1 MSVQRYRMDEGGL
14 IDRDKPFS
22 FSFNGKILLG
32 YEGDTLAS
40 ALLANGQRTVARS
53 FKYHRPRGI
62 YSSGSEEPNALLQVG
77 LGESWEPNARASQ
90 VLLEEGMALT
100 SQNHWPSLRF
110 DMLSV
115 NSLLS
120 PIMSTGFYNKTFKW
134 PRRFWPV
141 YEAVLRNVSGLGRVA
156 KSAGSDRYEQVQS
169 HCDILIVGAGP
180 AGLAAAITLARTGAS
195 IMLVDEAGRIGG
207 WLLRERATLGDE
219 SGQQWAAR
227 LRNDLAS
234 RGNVRLLE
242 QTTAFGY
249 YDHNLVA
256 LSERLC
262 SKRQTDQPAERL
274 WRVRARQVIL
284 ATGSIERPLVFA
296 NNDLPGI
303 MLAGAARAYLNQFAV
318 RSGERAVVYTNNDS
332 AYRSAADLYD
342 AGVRVAALVDTRK
355 TITTACTEILK
366 KRNIPLFE
374 NATLTASSGSRLR
387 SVEVVCQ
394 GSADRTK
401 LDCDLLCVSGGW
413 TPTLHL
419 HAQSGGTSRF
429 DADLDVFVPGTAKQR
444 SLVAGSVRGLH
455 RLSDC
460 LDDGLRA
467 AIDVADRLGLSVETA
482 KPWSDASM
490 DGDDSPGEYQPQTR
504 TGSGGFR
511 SNKGK
516 QFVDLQNDVTAKD
529 VVQAHRENYVSVEH
543 LKRYTT
549 LGMGTDQ
556 GKTSNLNG
564 LKMLARLRDEP
575 VPQVGTTTFRPPYT
589 PVTLA
594 LLAGRSCDRYLAPT
608 RKTVMHAGHEAM
620 GAKFDFNGLWLRP
633 QCYVRAGESVD
644 TAIRREAL
652 AVRER
657 AGLADISTLG
667 KFEIQGRDCAEFLDR
682 VYVKNLSGLAVGRA
696 RQGPMLRD
704 DGMVLDDGTVTRL
717 EESHYFITVSTGHT
731 EHVLQH
737 FEFLLDVAWPDLD
750 VNLLSV
756 TEQWA
761 GVALAGPESREVL
774 QPLVCDSSHSLSDLP
789 YMGYTNAELRGR
801 DSVIPARIIRISYSG
816 ELAHEVYVP
825 SRAGAE
831 LWEILLEQGGQ
842 SGLTP
847 YGMDAMDV
855 LRIEK
860 GFIAVGAEADGRIT
874 PGDLG
879 FERMVSKTKRFV
891 GWHALK
897 RPALNEQGR
906 LQVVGL
912 RPLSDRDRLREGSEL
927 IANPGDRGHDA
938 SIGHVSSAGYSP
950 TFDRSVAL
958 ALVRDGRHRLGET
971 IYSVDAARGKERPV
985 AVEIVATCSYDLNG
999 ERMRA

>member
-1 MSVQRYRMDEGGL
+1 MNEGGL
-14 IDRDKPFS
+14 IDRGKPIS
-22 FSFNGKILLG
+22 FRFNGEPLQG
-32 YEGDTLAS
+32 FEGDTLAS
-40 ALLANGQRTVARS
+40 ALLANGQRIVGRS

-62 YSSGSEEPNALLQVG
+62 YSAGPEEPNALVQIG
-77 LGESWEPNARASQ
+77 TDRSWEPNACATQ
-90 VLLEEGMALT
+90 VPLEDGLLVKT
-100 SQNHWPSLRF
+100 QNHWPSLRF
-110 DMLSV
+110 D
-115 NSLLS
+115 LLS
-120 PIMSTGFYNKTFKW
+120 INNFLSPLISTGFYNKTFKW

-141 YEAVLRNVSGLGRVA
+141 YETVLRHVAGHGRVPA
-156 KSAGSDRYEQVQS
+156 VAERGGYEQVYS

-180 AGLAAAITLARTGAS
+180 AGLAAASTLGRTGAS
-195 IMLVDEAGRIGG
+195 IVLVDEARHAGG
-207 WLLRERATLGDE
+207 WLLRERATIGGE

-227 LRNDLAS
+227 MREGLES
-234 RGNVRLLE
+234 CSNVRLL
-242 QTTAFGY
+242 QRTTAFGY

-256 LSERLC
+256 LAERL
-262 SKRQTDQPAERL
+262 SSGERL

-303 MLAGAARAYLNQFAV
+303 MLAGAARAYLHQFAV
-318 RSGERAVVYTNNDS
+318 RSGNTGVVYTNNDS

-342 AGVRVAALVDTRK
+342 AGVQVAALVDTRK
-355 TITTACTEILK
+355 TIAADSKEMLER
-366 KRNIPLFE
+366 RNIRVFG
-374 NATLTASSGSRLR
+374 NATLAASGGNRLR
-387 SVEVVCQ
+387 SVQVASR
-394 GSADRTK
+394 GSVGQAK

-429 DADLDVFVPGTAKQR
+429 ETDLDAFVPDAAKQQ
-444 SLVAGSVRGLH
+444 SIAAGSVRGLH
-455 RLSDC
+455 RLRDC
-460 LDDGLRA
+460 LDDGRRA
-467 AIDVADRLGLSVETA
+467 AVDVADRLGLSITA
-482 KPWSDASM
+482 GESWNDVSM
-490 DGDDSPGEYQPQTR
+490 AADDRPGELDLQAR
-504 TGSGGFR
+504 SGSGGLPKT
-511 SNKGK
+511 KGK
-516 QFVDLQNDVTAKD
+516 QFVDLQNDVTAKNIK
-529 VVQAHRENYVSVEH
+529 QAYSENYVSVEH

-564 LKMLARLRDEP
+564 LSMLAQLREEP

-594 LLAGRSCDRYLAPT
+594 LLAGRSCDSHLAPT
-608 RKTVMHAGHEAM
+608 RRTVMHAQHERLA
-620 GAKFDFNGLWLRP
+620 AQFDFNGLWLRP
-633 QCYVRAGESVD
+633 QCYLRDGESVD
-644 TAIRREAL
+644 AAIQREAL
-652 AVRER
+652 AVREC

-667 KFEIQGRDCAEFLDR
+667 KFEIQGQDCAEFLDR
-682 VYVKNLSGLAVGRA
+682 TYVNNLSGLAVGRA
-696 RQGPMLRD
+696 RYGLMLRE

-717 EESHYFITVSTGHT
+717 GESHYFITVSTGHT

-750 VNLLSV
+750 VNVASV

-761 GVALAGPESREVL
+761 GVALAGPKSREVL
-774 QPLVCDSSHSLSDLP
+774 LPLVSESSCSLSDLP
-789 YMGYTNAELRGR
+789 YMGYTNAEIRGR
-801 DSVIPARIIRISYSG
+801 DRVIPARIIRISYSG
-816 ELAHEVYVP
+816 ELAHEIYVP

-831 LWEILLEQGGQ
+831 FWEVLVEQDRE
-842 SGLTP
+842 SALTP
-847 YGMDAMDV
+847 FGMDAMDV

-860 GFIAVGAEADGRIT
+860 GFVAVGAEADGRIT

-912 RPLSDRDRLREGSEL
+912 RPLSDHDRLREGAEL
-927 IANPGDRGHDA
+927 IANPGDRGYDA
-938 SIGHVSSAGYSP
+938 SIGHVTSAGYSP
-950 TFDRSVAL
+950 TFGRSVAL
-958 ALVRDGRHRLGET
+958 ALVTDGRSRLGET
-971 IYSVDAARGKERPV
+971 IYSVDAARGEARPV
-985 AVEIVATCSYDLNG
+985 AAEIVASCSYDPDG